1 MNLRRVLAVAR
12 KEFIH
17 VFRDPRALAMGLAIP
32 LLLLLLFG
40 YALTLDVDNVP
51 IVIADYDG
59 TPASREL
66 IAGFTGSRYFQ
77 VKGMVYSPR
86 EIKRALTSGTA
97 LLALEI
103 PANYA
108 RDRAHQAATV
118 QVIVDGSD
126 ANTATFALNYAE
138 SVIRNAGAAVV
149 LPPAPLPS
157 PSVGGRGGT
166 SLELRARM
174 WFNPALSTRTFIVP
188 GLIAVILMV
197 IAALLTSLTVAREW
211 ETGTMEQLLSTPLTR
226 AELIMGKFA
235 PYFVI
240 GAVDAVVSV
249 AMGVGLFAVP
259 MRGSWLA
266 LTAVI
271 AVFLIGTMAL
281 GLWIS
286 AAARNQLV
294 ANQIALLATFL
305 PAFLLSGFAFDIASM
320 PLPLRVLTHLV
331 PARYLITLLRGIF
344 LKGVGPEL
352 LVKETAFLTVFGV
365 VMIILAVRACRTK
378 LAG

>member
-1 MNLRRVLAVAR
+1 MNPRRVAAVAR
-12 KEFIH
+12 KEFLH

-32 LLLLLLFG
+32 LLLLVLFG

-51 IVIADYDG
+51 LVIADYDG

-66 IAGFTGSRYFQ
+66 IAGFAGSRYFR
-77 VKGMVYSPR
+77 VTGMVYSPR
-86 EIKRALTSGTA
+86 EIDRRLTAGEA

-103 PANYA
+103 PAGFA
-108 RDRAHQAATV
+108 RDLARRQAVV
-118 QVIVDGSD
+118 QAIVDGSD

-138 SVIRNAGAAVV
+138 GVVRAAGAA
-149 LPPAPLPS
+149 LILSAAAGGSGNRPLLD
-157 PSVGGRGGT
+157 V
-166 SLELRARM
+166 RARL

-188 GLIAVILMV
+188 GLIAIILSV

-226 AELIMGKFA
+226 GELIVGKFA

-240 GAVDAVVSV
+240 GAVDAAVSV

-259 MRGSWLA
+259 MLGSWLS

-271 AVFLIGTMAL
+271 TVFLIGAL
-281 GLWIS
+281 GMGLWIS
-286 AAARNQLV
+286 AAARSQLV
-294 ANQIALLATFL
+294 ANQIALLVTFL

-331 PARYLITLLRGIF
+331 PARYLVALLRGIF

-352 LVKETAFLTVFGV
+352 LVRDMALLVAFALLMTV
-365 VMIILAVRACRTK
+365 LAVRACRTK
-378 LAG
+378 LAA